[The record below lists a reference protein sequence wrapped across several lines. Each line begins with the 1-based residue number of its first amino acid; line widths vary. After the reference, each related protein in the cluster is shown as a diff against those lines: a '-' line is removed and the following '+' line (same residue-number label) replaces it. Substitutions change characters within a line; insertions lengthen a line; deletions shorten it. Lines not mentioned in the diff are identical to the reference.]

1 MARVERFSQSA
12 RRILLGAGDEAERL
26 HNLAIEPTHLFLAM
40 LRVENSVAC
49 RTLQELKIDYDRVL
63 AVAQATNP
71 GEPDAPEKL
80 DLSPET
86 RRVMETALQIARK
99 RGDNDIG
106 SEHLLLAVAKG
117 EDKSIRFLMRQIN
130 LDPQSVRNC
139 VERVLQR
146 GSDNLPPTRPFT
158 VNEPF
163 EDEDTEAI
171 RASADTSPQSKVL
184 NMIETGKISAIE
196 GAELLSAMR
205 LSTVPLPEKSGY
217 LLLSLDGINFDML
230 HAQVLR
236 FSVNGSDAVVPFEQA
251 QSELLRLLRGA
262 YSGEERISVTLG
274 DLKISLA

>member
-26 HNLAIEPTHLFLAM
+26 QNQAIEPTHLFLAM
-40 LRVENSVAC
+40 LRVENSVAY
-49 RTLQELKIDYDRVL
+49 RTLAELKVDYDRVL
-63 AVAQATNP
+63 VVAQATNP
-71 GEPDAPEKL
+71 GEPSAPDKL
-80 DLSPET
+80 DLAPET
-86 RRVMETALQIARK
+86 KRLMETALQIARK

-117 EDKSIRFLMRQIN
+117 EDKSVRFLMRQIN
-130 LDPQSVRNC
+130 LDPQAVRNC

-158 VNEPF
+158 VSEPF
-163 EDEDTEAI
+163 EEEDTDSV
-171 RASADTSPQSKVL
+171 RTPADSSGQARVL
-184 NMIETGKISAIE
+184 QMIETGKISAIE

-236 FSVNGSDAVVPFEQA
+236 FSVNGSDVVVPFEQA
-251 QSELLRLLRGA
+251 QNELLRLLRGA
-262 YSGEERISVTLG
+262 YRGEERISVTLG
-274 DLKISLA
+274 ELKISLE